1 MTNYIIQG
9 NINFFSELINYD
21 DIEENDKNKNTNE
34 NENANENANDNNNLK
49 LKERCLISN
58 QVLDKTEIKL
68 ECNHSFNYKNL
79 YNEISMNQKKGYC
92 GTNFHN
98 SYEIDKVGHQQIKC
112 PYCRRMFNH
121 ILPMALDIEGVQ
133 NKLYINQPK
142 TMTMK
147 INCGF
152 KTNDEMPCDSF
163 SYVTPEGFFCKKH
176 YKKTI
181 LLKNKPI
188 VILTNQNTNITN
200 TNITKQ
206 KLENKN
212 EINDFTEDMI
222 KFGNSCTLFY
232 LKNILKE
239 NKLKVSGNKKELIKR
254 VYDNNL
260 QKI

>member
-9 NINFFSELINYD
+9 NINFFSELINDD
-21 DIEENDKNKNTNE
+21 DIEENYKNKNE
-34 NENANENANDNNNLK
+34 NENTNDIVNDNNNLK

-58 QVLDKTEIKL
+58 QPLDKTEIKL
-68 ECNHSFNYKNL
+68 ECKHSFNYKNL

-152 KTNDEMPCDSF
+152 KTNDEMPCNTF

-188 VILTNQNTNITN
+188 IFL
-200 TNITKQ
+200 KQ
-206 KLENKN
+206 EK
-212 EINDFTEDMI
+212 INASKKQSESKIETDDFTEDMI
-222 KFGNSCTLFY
+222 IFGNSCTLFY

-239 NKLKVSGNKKELIKR
+239 NKLKVSGSKKELIKR

>member
-1 MTNYIIQG
+1 
-9 NINFFSELINYD
+9 
-21 DIEENDKNKNTNE
+21 
-34 NENANENANDNNNLK
+34 
-49 LKERCLISN
+49 
-58 QVLDKTEIKL
+58 
-68 ECNHSFNYKNL
+68 
-79 YNEISMNQKKGYC
+79 
-92 GTNFHN
+92 
-98 SYEIDKVGHQQIKC
+98 
-112 PYCRRMFNH
+112 
-121 ILPMALDIEGVQ
+121 MALDIEGVQ

-232 LKNILKE
+232 LKKLLKE
-239 NKLKVSGNKKELIKR
+239 NKIKVSGNKKELIKR
-254 VYDNNL
+254 IYDNNL
-260 QKI
+260 

>member
-1 MTNYIIQG
+1 
-9 NINFFSELINYD
+9 
-21 DIEENDKNKNTNE
+21 
-34 NENANENANDNNNLK
+34 
-49 LKERCLISN
+49 
-58 QVLDKTEIKL
+58 
-68 ECNHSFNYKNL
+68 
-79 YNEISMNQKKGYC
+79 
-92 GTNFHN
+92 
-98 SYEIDKVGHQQIKC
+98 
-112 PYCRRMFNH
+112 
-121 ILPMALDIEGVQ
+121 MALEIEGVQ

-142 TMTMK
+142 TISMK
-147 INCGF
+147 INCCF
-152 KTNDEMPCDSF
+152 KVDDEMKCDTF
-163 SYVTPEGFFCKKH
+163 AYVTNEGFFCKKH